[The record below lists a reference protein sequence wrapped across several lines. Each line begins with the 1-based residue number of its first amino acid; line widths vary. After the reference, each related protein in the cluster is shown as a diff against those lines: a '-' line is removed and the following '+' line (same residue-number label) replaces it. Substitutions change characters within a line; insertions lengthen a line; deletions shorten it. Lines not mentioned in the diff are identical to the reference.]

1 MDRLNFR
8 IVIEAQRE
16 TVWRTMLGEDTYRIW
31 TGPFMPGSHY
41 VGDWSEGSR
50 MLFLAPDNG
59 GEMGMVSRIK
69 TIRLHE
75 HVSIEHLGIVQ
86 NGKED
91 TSSDAAREWAGAL
104 ENYTFKDRGDGTEV
118 LVEMDTSETY
128 REMFEET
135 WPKAL
140 RRLRELAEGE
150 EGTGT

>member
-1 MDRLNFR
+1 
-8 IVIEAQRE
+8 
-16 TVWRTMLGEDTYRIW
+16 
-31 TGPFMPGSHY
+31 
-41 VGDWSEGSR
+41 